1 MTMILLIESL
11 FHTIKV
17 ISSKKRFSLIKIEIY
32 NEERENNPMLCFSST
47 DPNVCQI
54 EDKYQK
60 AELIK

>member
-1 MTMILLIESL
+1 MPVFVLGE
-11 FHTIKV
+11 V
-17 ISSKKRFSLIKIEIY
+17 ARVSKKHAIYVKIEIY

>member
-1 MTMILLIESL
+1 M
-11 FHTIKV
+11 V
-17 ISSKKRFSLIKIEIY
+17 SKKHATYVKIEIY